1 MTSEST
7 QIETSSQQN
16 LEVIPPS
23 NPPETDWAS
32 RLDSE
37 INSALNSEP
46 ESEVE
51 PEEKKTDPKIK
62 AKSEKKVEKTTE
74 NSDQKEKSPEEN
86 AEKEETP
93 KGLTE
98 KAAVKWG
105 ELRAEAAKA
114 KEYERELATV
124 KAELEDLKSKALDQS
139 EIEKLRALNEEYE
152 QELATAR
159 VESTQAYKTHVVQPM
174 SDVVNY
180 VENLSKQYNLS
191 AKEVMD
197 AFSESDSQKQSELI
211 TDLASSM
218 NERDRLRLY
227 ACADD
232 FSAILQRRDFY
243 KQASQERLARLEHMQ
258 RTQLEQMQLEQMQ
271 QAEAYKQEYATAVEK
286 VFNDLKESVP
296 MLEDEEVAE
305 DVLRLAKGDYSE
317 ADAELKAYMSHS
329 GALLP
334 HLLKALK
341 EAKSE
346 LEEANKKIVG
356 YRNSS
361 PKAGSGSAD
370 SNKDVPDDLSF
381 LDALE
386 QQLG

>member
-1 MTSEST
+1 MTSELT
-7 QIETSSQQN
+7 QIETSPQQN
-16 LEVIPPS
+16 LEVTPPS
-23 NPPETDWAS
+23 TTPETDWAS

-37 INSALNSEP
+37 IDSALNSDPDSEAEP
-46 ESEVE
+46 KKELKPE
-51 PEEKKTDPKIK
+51 PK
-62 AKSEKKVEKTTE
+62 AKAEKKVEKPVE
-74 NSDQKEKSPEEN
+74 NVDQKDKTPEEN
-86 AEKEETP
+86 AEKEEVP

-114 KEYERELATV
+114 KEYQKELASV
-124 KAELEDLKSKALDQS
+124 KAELEDLKSKGLDQS
-139 EIEKLRALNEEYE
+139 ELEKLRALNEEYE

-159 VESTQAYKTHVVQPM
+159 VESTQAYKTHVIQPM
-174 SDVVNY
+174 TDVVNY
-180 VENLSKQYNLS
+180 VESLSKQYSLS
-191 AKEVMD
+191 AKEIMD
-197 AFSESDSQKQSELI
+197 AFSESDTQKQSELI

-243 KQASQERLARLEHMQ
+243 KQASQERLSRLEHAQ
-258 RTQLEQMQLEQMQ
+258 RTQLEQMQQEQMRQ
-271 QAEAYKQEYATAVEK
+271 VEANKKEYAAAVEK
-286 VFNDLKESVP
+286 VFADLKESVP
-296 MLEDEEVAE
+296 ILQDEKVAE
-305 DVLRLAKGDYSE
+305 DVLRLAKGDYSD
-317 ADAELKAYMSHS
+317 ADPELKAYMSHS
-329 GALLP
+329 GAILP
-334 HLLKALK
+334 HLIQALK
-341 EAKSE
+341 EAKAE

-361 PKAGSGSAD
+361 PKAGAGSAD
-370 SNKDVPDDLSF
+370 ANKDLPDDVGF

>member
-1 MTSEST
+1 MSSELT
-7 QIETSSQQN
+7 PIETSSQQN
-16 LEVIPPS
+16 LEVTPPL
-23 NPPETDWAS
+23 NAPETDWAS
-32 RLDSE
+32 RLDAE
-37 INSALNSEP
+37 IDSALNPESEP
-46 ESEVE
+46 EIELEKKVE
-51 PEEKKTDPKIK
+51 PKPK
-62 AKSEKKVEKTTE
+62 AKVEKKVEKPVE
-74 NSDQKEKSPEEN
+74 NIDPKEKTADEN
-86 AEKEETP
+86 AEKEVVP

-114 KEYERELATV
+114 KEYEKELALA
-124 KAELEDLKSKALDQS
+124 KAELEALKAQAPDKS
-139 EIEKLRALNEEYE
+139 EIERLKALNEEYE

-174 SDVVNY
+174 AEVVNY
-180 VENLSKQYNLS
+180 VENLSKQYDLS
-191 AKEVMD
+191 AREVMD
-197 AFSESDSQKQSELI
+197 AFAETDSKKQSELI

-227 ACADD
+227 SCADD
-232 FSAILQRRDFY
+232 YAAILQRRDFY
-243 KQASQERLARLEHMQ
+243 QQASQERLSQLEHAQQTEVEKMW
-258 RTQLEQMQLEQMQ
+258 LEQAQK
-271 QAEAYKQEYATAVEK
+271 AELSKKEYATAVEK

-296 MLEDEEVAE
+296 MLGDAEIAE
-305 DVLRLAKGDYSE
+305 DVLRLAKGDYTE
-317 ADAELKAYMSHS
+317 ADPELKAYMSHS

-341 EAKSE
+341 EAKTE

-361 PKAGSGSAD
+361 PKAGAGSAD
-370 SNKDVPDDLSF
+370 TSKDLPDDVGF
-381 LDALE
+381 LEALE